1 MAKKEKRIDTLTE
14 EQVDKISRRA
24 AENLHKYI
32 PEELKGEIKEIEI
45 ARCAKSVFTATHNF
59 VQMVEDAMDQAAENL
74 CNEGSVNV
82 RFTKWQMKFLGMQ
95 CFGYLGFSVKEYA
108 ESIRSENPL
117 SAEHP
122 LTLTVAVAQDIFE
135 SLVSFFEMH
144 HVEEDIV
151 DGKGGLRLVEAEPAE
166 APNGEKVN

>member
-1 MAKKEKRIDTLTE
+1 MAKKETAKQQLTE

-32 PEELKGEIKEIEI
+32 PEELKGEVKEIEI

-82 RFTKWQMKFLGMQ
+82 RFTKWQMKFLGMP
-95 CFGYLGFSVKEYA
+95 CFDFTGFSVGDYA
-108 ESIRSENPL
+108 KSIRSENPL
-117 SAEHP
+117 STEHP

-144 HVEEDIV
+144 HTEEDIV